1 MRPGGY
7 IVVGIVSAARGYVD
21 GRDSRNEDSSTEKE
35 KKEKNAQVKTDTF
48 LYEPHTV
55 SVHITSPL
63 HPTATESICLKRL
76 SHALM

>member
-1 MRPGGY
+1 MSMD
-7 IVVGIVSAARGYVD
+7 GIH
-21 GRDSRNEDSSTEKE
+21 ETKTLPQ
-35 KKEKNAQVKTDTF
+35 KKKRKKKNAQVKTDTF